1 MAAFLFFKRRRLDG
15 SHHLPSLAKPT
26 YRKLTS
32 DDYGLISDYLS
43 YFGTSDFSSGY
54 SLQNFPEMPIK
65 GEVVTTLRN
74 IVNRFA
80 GSSEGLNHWRYY
92 IDAVEI
98 HIPPAACSL
107 SSARK
112 RS

>member
-1 MAAFLFFKRRRLDG
+1 MTICPILAPLSFLLGIRYKTFLKYPL
-15 SHHLPSLAKPT
+15 
-26 YRKLTS
+26 
-32 DDYGLISDYLS
+32 
-43 YFGTSDFSSGY
+43 
-54 SLQNFPEMPIK
+54 K

-98 HIPPAACSL
+98 HIPPLLVPYLQQENVLDVVCTPFYPHCHWCEWPFS
-107 SSARK
+107 
-112 RS
+112 